1 MLIKSLINFL
11 MNKSDKHVNPAVQFY
26 NNYVYELSLL
36 FTRQDLVKR
45 LSTLTNLDQ
54 KALSFKNFR
63 V

>member
-1 MLIKSLINFL
+1 
-11 MNKSDKHVNPAVQFY
+11 MNKSDKPVNPAVQFY